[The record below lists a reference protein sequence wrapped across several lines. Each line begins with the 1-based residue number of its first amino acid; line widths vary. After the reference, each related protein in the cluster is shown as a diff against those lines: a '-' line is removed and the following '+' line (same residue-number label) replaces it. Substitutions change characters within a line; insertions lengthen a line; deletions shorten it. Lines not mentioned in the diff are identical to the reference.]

1 MVSLVAHRFPKAQL
15 AESSRAPSYFS
26 KFFEDQLRQNDDGT
40 GAVRTLYIDRDPT
53 TFQDIAR
60 HLQGAKFG
68 HVSLH
73 TFTKHG
79 AGYHVQPRN
88 GEHYVRIFAD
98 AQFYSREHH
107 L

>member
-1 MVSLVAHRFPKAQL
+1 MQL

-40 GAVRTLYIDRDPT
+40 GVVRTLYIDRDPT

-60 HLQGAKFG
+60 HLQGAKSG
-68 HVSLH
+68 RISSAI
-73 TFTKHG
+73 FTNHR
-79 AGYHVQPRN
+79 AGYHVQPRD

-98 AQFYSREHH
+98 AQFYSCRHH
-107 L
+107 DRSK